1 MSTPP
6 IFEPGLYYDVTAR
19 DDNEACVNSG
29 REFEVNPCYSN
40 AGTVVVECGLCQQH
54 MTIVSAV
61 LLDPQPVFS

>member
-1 MSTPP
+1 MSTP
-6 IFEPGLYYDVTAR
+6 IFAPALYYDVTAR

-29 REFEVNPCYSN
+29 KEFEVNPCYSN
-40 AGTVVVECGLCQQH
+40 AGTVFVECGLCGQH